1 MIVLE
6 GVWLTID
13 GREILKDVNLFIE
26 AGEISCIMGL
36 SGCGKTSTLRLMMGL
51 IRPTRGRVVI
61 DGQDIVRMSERDLNR
76 VRRKMGMV
84 FQYAALFD
92 SLTVYENVAFG
103 LTRQRNRYSPETIAE
118 TVRSKLEAVGMEGTE
133 PLLPAELSGGMQK
146 RVGMARALALDP
158 QIVLYDEPTSGLDP
172 VMSTIIDDLIVRL
185 RDRFGVTSV
194 VVSHE
199 IQSVMRISNKIAM
212 IYNGSVVACGTPEEI
227 MQHPD
232 PVVQQFISGSSEGP
246 IMV

>member
-1 MIVLE
+1 MIALE

-103 LTRQRNRYSPETIAE
+103 LARQRKRYAPETIAE

-199 IQSVMRISNKIAM
+199 IQSIMHISNKIAM
-212 IYNGSVVACGTPEEI
+212 LYNGSVVACGTPEEI

>member
-1 MIVLE
+1 MIALE

-103 LTRQRNRYSPETIAE
+103 LTRQRKRYSPETIAE

-199 IQSVMRISNKIAM
+199 IQSVMHISNKIAM

-246 IMV
+246 IMF